1 MKIIL
6 SLLILISLFSY
17 LLAGTITCPSLEYI
31 CCSSSVSTD
40 SCKCL
45 NKALKK
51 KCQTTI
57 SCNLPKKPI
66 LTIDKNGLSTRCI

>member
-6 SLLILISLFSY
+6 SLLSLLSLFSY

-31 CCSSSVSTD
+31 CCSSSQSSD

-45 NKALKK
+45 NKAIKK

-57 SCNLPKKPI
+57 SCQLPRKPI
-66 LTIDKNGLSTRCI
+66 LTIDENGLSTRCI